1 MNEIKVSDRLRGAT
15 CAVLGYGVSNKPLV
29 EWLMAH
35 GAKSVTVRDKRSED
49 NMRSAGDIERIISAG
64 ASYIAGEAYLDNIT
78 EDIIFRSPGIRPDAG
93 DIPNAVRR
101 GALLSSEMEL
111 FFELCP
117 CEIFAVTGSD
127 GKTTTTTVTS
137 IILEE
142 ACRRRGGK
150 VYRGGNI
157 GNPLLP
163 ELEGMTPDDICVV
176 ELSSFQLM
184 TMRKSP
190 NRAIITNITPNHLNW
205 HIDMDEYVAAKCNVC
220 MHKPISRLVVNAENG
235 ATFEIARS
243 SDAPVTYFSSKRDSF
258 DAIVPVYK
266 RGGGTLAVFER
277 DGVIYI
283 SDGISERLVMMTDQ
297 IKLPGRHNVEN
308 YMAAIAI
315 CDGYAEF
322 SEIEQ
327 VARTFGGVPHR
338 LELVD
343 TVDGVKYYNS
353 SIDSSPTRTIAALS
367 AIDNPIIICGGQ
379 DKHVPFDTLAVELCR
394 STKAVVLTGEARGQI
409 LDALSNH
416 PLYSPE
422 KLPTFVEPEFK
433 VAVMKASEL
442 ASDGDTVLLSP
453 ACTSFDRFN
462 NFAERG
468 EYFKS
473 IVKEIKEIKEKG

>member
-1 MNEIKVSDRLRGAT
+1 MNEIKVSERLRGAD

-35 GAKSVTVRDKRSED
+35 GARSVTVRDKRSEE
-49 NMRSAGDIERIISAG
+49 NMRSAGDLERIVAAG
-64 ASYIAGEAYLDNIT
+64 ASYIAGEEYLDGIT

-93 DIPNAVRR
+93 DIPNAVKR

-163 ELEGMTPDDICVV
+163 EIDKMTPNDICVV

-184 TMRKSP
+184 TMKKSP

-205 HIDMDEYVAAKCNVC
+205 HTDMDEYVAAKCNVC
-220 MHKPISRLVVNAENG
+220 MHAPISRLVVNAENG
-235 ATFEIARS
+235 VTFEIARN
-243 SDAPVTYFSSKRDSF
+243 SDVPVTYFSSKRQSY
-258 DAIVPVYK
+258 DAIVPEYK
-266 RGGGTLAVFER
+266 RGGGTLAVYER
-277 DGVIYI
+277 EGVIYI
-283 SDGISERLVMMTDQ
+283 SDGECERTVMATDC

-308 YMAAIAI
+308 YMAALAI

-322 SEIEQ
+322 SEVEQ

-343 TVDGVKYYNS
+343 VINGVKYYNS

-367 AIDNPIIICGGQ
+367 AMDHPIIICGGQ
-379 DKHVPFDTLAVELCR
+379 DKHVPFDTLAVELCK
-394 STKAVVLTGEARGQI
+394 STKAAVLTGEARGQI
-409 LDALSNH
+409 LDALNNH
-416 PLYSPE
+416 PLYSAE
-422 KLPTFVEPEFK
+422 KLPTYIEPRFRD
-433 VAVMKASEL
+433 AVLKASAL
-442 ASDGDTVLLSP
+442 AADGDTVLLSP
-453 ACTSFDRFN
+453 ACTSFDEFN

-468 EYFKS
+468 ECFKS
-473 IVKEIKEIKEKG
+473 IVKEIKEKG